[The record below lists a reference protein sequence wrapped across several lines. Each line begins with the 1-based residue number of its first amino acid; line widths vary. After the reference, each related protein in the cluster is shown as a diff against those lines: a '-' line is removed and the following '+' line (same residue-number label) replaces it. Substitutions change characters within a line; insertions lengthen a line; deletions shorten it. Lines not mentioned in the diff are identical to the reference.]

1 MRKNLFLHEFTNT
14 LMIISIKKL
23 LISQL
28 NNNYKTFK
36 LYLSNF

>member
-14 LMIISIKKL
+14 LMIIRIINL

-36 LYLSNF
+36 LYLLNF